1 MMNQTQEDRED
12 PMRRHGTRYDGRARA
27 SMVLSALVAVLLVLT
42 GCASIPTSGPVGTS
56 APEAAGQSDFDYAFD
71 PPGPTEDA
79 SPQQIIEGFLRAG
92 IAPQDDYSVA
102 REYLAA
108 ELSREWRAA
117 DQTTVYASE
126 PNIVE
131 NVEKGSYTVEVSET
145 SSIDEYGLLTRKEK
159 QTTKSVDFELTKE
172 DGQWRLSKVPNGTMM
187 EEGSFAIVFSAYPL
201 YFYDSTNT
209 YAVADYRWFAT
220 RQGLSATVTAAL
232 LAGPAPYLRNAVGS
246 AFPEGSELARASVPV
261 ESKRATVD
269 LNEATFTDATELQRQ
284 LMQQQIQLTLSQIQ
298 NVNTVTMT
306 VAQRAVSL
314 GSVAEGFTKAIV
326 DASVPNTQIAI
337 ANKSLVF
344 YQGNGVVRVGGVQD
358 ISAYRPRDP
367 AMSPADNRFAFL
379 NGKRTQLFTVDESG
393 VAHEATS
400 GQNLLRPSIDVH
412 GWTWTVGNDG
422 RTRVRATP
430 SDTKKD
436 GPSRQVNAGWMSNA
450 DVTSL
455 RVSPDGARAL
465 VIAKIKGKTG
475 VYITGIIRDSEGVP
489 RGFTDPLELDASVPA
504 EQGVWNSS
512 NSVVVMKPS
521 KTKAVQAEEISL
533 DGTTKELEPLLGM
546 TNISAGPGD
555 QRTVYAETPDGVYS
569 QVFST
574 WKKREGKAS
583 QLAYP
588 G

>member
-1 MMNQTQEDRED
+1 MLKHRAW
-12 PMRRHGTRYDGRARA
+12 HGGGARVTR
-27 SMVLSALVAVLLVLT
+27 VLGALVAVLLVIT

-56 APEAAGQSDFDYAFD
+56 APEAAGQSDFSYAFD
-71 PPGPTEDA
+71 PPGPTKDA

-92 IAPQDDYSVA
+92 IDPQDDYSVA
-102 REYLAA
+102 REYLARDV
-108 ELSREWRAA
+108 SREWRAA
-117 DQTTVYASE
+117 DRTTVYTSE

-145 SSIDEYGLLTRKEK
+145 SSIDEYGLLTRKKER
-159 QTTKSVDFELTKE
+159 TTKSVDFELVQV
-172 DGQWRLSKVPNGTMM
+172 DGQWRLSKVPDGTMM
-187 EEGSFAIVFSAYPL
+187 DEGSFAIVFKSYPL
-201 YFYDSTNT
+201 YFYDSTDT

-232 LAGPAPYLRNAVGS
+232 LAGPAPYLRNAVSS

-269 LNEATFTDATELQRQ
+269 LNEATFTDANELQRQ
-284 LMQQQIQLTLSQIQ
+284 LMQQQLELTLSQIQ
-298 NVNTVTMT
+298 NVSTVTMT

-314 GSVAEGFTKAIV
+314 GSVAEGFTDAIV
-326 DASVPNTQIAI
+326 EASVPNTQIAI
-337 ANKSLVF
+337 ANNSLVF
-344 YQGNGVVRVGGVQD
+344 YQGNGVVPVGGVQD
-358 ISAYRPRDP
+358 ISSHKPRDP

-393 VAHEATS
+393 VVHEATT
-400 GQNLLRPSIDVH
+400 GQKLLRPSIDVH

-436 GPSRQVNAGWMSNA
+436 GPSRQVNAGWMSKA

-465 VIAKIKGKTG
+465 VIAKVKGTTG

-489 RGFTDPLELDASVPA
+489 RGFTDPLKLDSSVPV
-504 EQGVWNSS
+504 ERGVWNSS
-512 NSVVVMKPS
+512 DSVVVMKPS
-521 KTKAVQAEEISL
+521 DTKAVQAEELSL
-533 DGTTKELEPLLGM
+533 DGSTKELEPLLGM

-574 WKKREGKAS
+574 WKKREGKAT

>member
-1 MMNQTQEDRED
+1 MMD
-12 PMRRHGTRYDGRARA
+12 
-27 SMVLSALVAVLLVLT
+27 
-42 GCASIPTSGPVGTS
+42 
-56 APEAAGQSDFDYAFD
+56 
-71 PPGPTEDA
+71 
-79 SPQQIIEGFLRAG
+79 
-92 IAPQDDYSVA
+92 
-102 REYLAA
+102 
-108 ELSREWRAA
+108 
-117 DQTTVYASE
+117 
-126 PNIVE
+126 
-131 NVEKGSYTVEVSET
+131 
-145 SSIDEYGLLTRKEK
+145 
-159 QTTKSVDFELTKE
+159 
-172 DGQWRLSKVPNGTMM
+172 
-187 EEGSFAIVFSAYPL
+187 EGSFAIVFKSYPL
-201 YFYDSTNT
+201 YFYDSTDT

-232 LAGPAPYLRNAVGS
+232 LAGPAPYLRNAVSS

-269 LNEATFTDATELQRQ
+269 LNEATFTDANELQRQ
-284 LMQQQIQLTLSQIQ
+284 LMQQQLELTLSQIQ
-298 NVNTVTMT
+298 NVSTVTMT

-314 GSVAEGFTKAIV
+314 GSVAEGFTDAIV
-326 DASVPNTQIAI
+326 EASVPNTQIAI
-337 ANKSLVF
+337 ANNSLVF
-344 YQGNGVVRVGGVQD
+344 YQGNGVVPVGGVQD
-358 ISAYRPRDP
+358 ISSHKPRDP

-393 VAHEATS
+393 VVHEATT
-400 GQNLLRPSIDVH
+400 GQKLLRPSIDVH

-436 GPSRQVNAGWMSNA
+436 GPSRQVNAGWMSKA

-465 VIAKIKGKTG
+465 VIAKVKGTTG

-489 RGFTDPLELDASVPA
+489 RGFTDPLKLDSSVPV
-504 EQGVWNSS
+504 ERGVWNSS
-512 NSVVVMKPS
+512 DSVVVMKPS
-521 KTKAVQAEEISL
+521 DTKAVQAEELSL
-533 DGTTKELEPLLGM
+533 DGSTKELEPLLGM

-574 WKKREGKAS
+574 WKKREGKAT